1 MMHATTALQHWG
13 RWAVDNG
20 NWRLT
25 CASME
30 RHYLTQ
36 RHRHLHDDD
45 MEKLFRFRYDQH
57 IGETVETLVN
67 TLPGHERRVLRA
79 RYVNWPHLA
88 DELIAR
94 RLSLP
99 ARNLDT
105 LLLAA
110 HLHFGQCWLR
120 WQQGAA

>member
-13 RWAVDNG
+13 RWAVDSG
-20 NWRLT
+20 RWRQS

-30 RHYLTQ
+30 RYY
-36 RHRHLHDDD
+36 RPRYLHDGD
-45 MEKLFRFRYDQH
+45 MDNSCRIRYDQH
-57 IGETVETLVN
+57 IGETVEALVN

-79 RYVNWPHLA
+79 RYVTWPHLA

-94 RLSLP
+94 RLGLP
-99 ARNLDT
+99 TRNLDT

>member
-1 MMHATTALQHWG
+1 MMSPATALQHWG
-13 RWAVDNG
+13 SWAVDNG
-20 NWRLT
+20 CWRLS
-25 CASME
+25 CYSME
-30 RHYLTQ
+30 SHYLGL
-36 RHRHLHDDD
+36 RHRFLHDDD
-45 MEKLFRFRYDQH
+45 MEKARRFRYDQH
-57 IGETVETLVN
+57 IGETVEALVN

-79 RYVNWPHLA
+79 RYVTWPHLT

-94 RLSLP
+94 RLGLP

-110 HLHFGQCWLR
+110 HLHFGQHWLQ

>member
-1 MMHATTALQHWG
+1 MMPATTALQHWG
-13 RWAVDNG
+13 RWAVDTG

-36 RHRHLHDDD
+36 RHRYLHHDD
-45 MEKLFRFRYDQH
+45 MERSFRFRYDQH
-57 IGETVETLVN
+57 IGETVEALVN

-79 RYVNWPHLA
+79 RYVTWPHLA

-94 RLSLP
+94 RLGLP

-110 HLHFGQCWLR
+110 HLHFGQHWLQ

>member
-1 MMHATTALQHWG
+1 M
-13 RWAVDNG
+13 DNG

-36 RHRHLHDDD
+36 RHRHLYDDD
-45 MEKLFRFRYDQH
+45 MEKWFRFRYDQH
-57 IGETVETLVN
+57 IGETVEALIN
-67 TLPGHERRVLRA
+67 SLPGHERRVLRA
-79 RYVNWPHLA
+79 HYVTRPHLA

-94 RLSLP
+94 LGLP

-110 HLHFGQCWLR
+110 HLRFGQCWLR
-120 WQQGAA
+120 WKQGVT